1 MSMSTKKDYSFD
13 YYQISERSETNNSNV
28 QPILGKDYIWCFVQ
42 ILSLLQ
48 ANNVLL
54 FMLNLYSINV
64 QLMAINGELYLP
76 NI

>member
-48 ANNVLL
+48 ANNV
-54 FMLNLYSINV
+54 FVIYV
-64 QLMAINGELYLP
+64 ELIF
-76 NI
+76 N